1 MTDSRV
7 FGGSFKK
14 GIAMASRLLRASIA
28 LTLLAGSSAPLAAAS
43 VITHVH
49 APALIRLDYTRPGG
63 LPGSPRDIAAAREIE
78 SNGLVGTS
86 KVHHKRQLRIR

>member
-14 GIAMASRLLRASIA
+14 GIAMALRLLRSSFA
-28 LTLLAGSSAPLAAAS
+28 LTVLGSWSAPLAAAP
-43 VITHVH
+43 VITQVH

-78 SNGLVGTS
+78 SDGLVGDS
-86 KVHHKRQLRIR
+86 KVHHKRRLRTR